1 MENSL
6 TAEGEPIQTK
16 LDVHLMLCLA
26 APDAHFVAI
35 QRAGNLIA
43 GVMRHDYGTHLL
55 SRPHVQLV
63 LGFSARM
70 DRYVQAIAPWASGA
84 PGSWRLGAGQ

>member
-35 QRAGNLIA
+35 QRESNLIA
-43 GVMRHDYGTHLL
+43 GVM
-55 SRPHVQLV
+55 
-63 LGFSARM
+63 
-70 DRYVQAIAPWASGA
+70 
-84 PGSWRLGAGQ
+84 